1 MQLFAVFAAATTLIA
16 GSNALFIPRNI
27 HVADFRL
34 YSAEGCHDGN
44 LGVWTVIDDDFKNGE
59 CKGLNDSEPK
69 SLSLTDINKG
79 CTCKETPRG
88 AGMPNLRHCFILTR
102 ILAVTAYTDDK
113 CTEGK
118 KDFTKGHCFDNKV
131 AWKAW
136 SMKCDYK
143 D

>member
-79 CTCKETPRG
+79 CT
-88 AGMPNLRHCFILTR
+88 F
-102 ILAVTAYTDDK
+102 TAYTDDK
-113 CTEGK
+113 CTKGK
-118 KDFTKGHCFDNKV
+118 KDFTKGHCFDDK
-131 AWKAW
+131 AGWKAW

>member
-1 MQLFAVFAAATTLIA
+1 MHFFAVAAAATLIA

-34 YSAEGCHDGN
+34 YSAADCYNGN

-59 CKGLNDSEPK
+59 CKSLNDDEDGAVPH
-69 SLSLTDINKG
+69 SLNLTDINKG
-79 CTCKETPRG
+79 CT
-88 AGMPNLRHCFILTR
+88 L
-102 ILAVTAYTDDK
+102 TAYTDLK

-118 KDFTKGHCFDNKV
+118 TVLTPQQCSPNSVGYQ
-131 AWKAW
+131 AW
-136 SMKCDYK
+136 SMTCDYK

>member
-1 MQLFAVFAAATTLIA
+1 MQLFTIFAASAALIA

-34 YSAEGCHDGN
+34 YSAEGCFDGN

-59 CKGLNDSEPK
+59 CKGLNGDAPL
-69 SLSLTDINKG
+69 SLNLTDINQG
-79 CTCKETPRG
+79 CS
-88 AGMPNLRHCFILTR
+88 F
-102 ILAVTAYTDDK
+102 TAYTNAN

-118 KDFTKGHCFDNKV
+118 KNFTTGHCFDNK
-131 AWKAW
+131 AGWRAW
-136 SMKCDYK
+136 SIKCDYK